1 MGSHATKFMASLCR
15 EELVEWALCKHCLGG
30 ETEGRASSTANV
42 GSSGAGNCGGGLRAE
57 CAGVRAANANSKFC
71 RDLWRAMA
79 GETHDNLAVSPL
91 GVSLMMGALIEG
103 ASGDTYQQIRDAM
116 YFEHDDLRRAGHW
129 MYLASLDKVKDPI
142 LTIASQIFVS
152 NKISMLPG
160 FIDSLRSHYGSPA
173 LSVDFSDSKS
183 AARKINTWSTTETRG
198 LIDNI
203 IEAQEIDPNTR
214 LVLANSIFFQGTWA
228 TRFDPKDT
236 ETKQFYSLTG
246 PKDVTMMQL
255 ESKFYYSAM
264 PRMNYTMLEMPYQ
277 ASRFAMQFLL
287 PKRITSHQELLV
299 GFKEPY
305 LEDTFRT
312 SKVSTR
318 VHVEL
323 PRFEV
328 SNKLALTSP
337 LSELGLV
344 DMFGDRAD
352 FTGVCTNASLF
363 VSKVQQNTVVAVTE
377 EGCKAAAVTSTI
389 MVEKCAGL
397 SRTSP
402 MAYFVM
408 DRPFLFRIVDRCS
421 SMIIFQGAVTD
432 PSLSV

>member
-1 MGSHATKFMASLCR
+1 MGSLATKFMASLGR
-15 EELVEWALCKHCLGG
+15 EEIVEWVLCKHCLG
-30 ETEGRASSTANV
+30 EGTDGNVSSAT
-42 GSSGAGNCGGGLRAE
+42 GDLSGTGDCSGGPRLE
-57 CAGVRAANANSKFC
+57 CAGVRAANSNSKFC
-71 RDLWRAMA
+71 RDLWKVMA
-79 GETHDNLAVSPL
+79 GKKYDNLAVSPL
-91 GVSLMMGALIEG
+91 GISLMMGALIEG
-103 ASGDTYQQIRDAM
+103 ASGDTYQQIREAM

-129 MYLASLDKVKDPI
+129 MYLASLEEVKDPI
-142 LTIASQIFVS
+142 ISVASRIFVS
-152 NKISMLPG
+152 NKISTLPD
-160 FIDSLRSHYGSPA
+160 FTDSLRSHYGSTA

-183 AARKINTWSTTETRG
+183 AARKINTWSATETRG

-203 IEAQEIDPNTR
+203 IEAQEIGPNTS

-228 TRFDPKDT
+228 TRFDPKET
-236 ETKQFYSLTG
+236 ETKEFYSPTG
-246 PKDVTMMQL
+246 PKDVPMMQL

-287 PKRITSHQELLV
+287 PKRITSQQELLE
-299 GFKEPY
+299 GFKERY
-305 LEDTFRT
+305 LEDTFRASRAFT
-312 SKVSTR
+312 K
-318 VHVEL
+318 VHVEM
-323 PRFEV
+323 PRFKV
-328 SNKLALTSP
+328 SNRLALTST

-352 FTGVCTNASLF
+352 FTKACDNAPLF

-389 MVEKCAGL
+389 MVAKCAGL
-397 SRTSP
+397 SRAPS

-421 SMIIFQGAVTD
+421 RMIFFQGAVTD
-432 PSLSV
+432 PSLSD